1 MKVEAVLAV
10 CRPAGIPVIVNDRVD
25 VAIAAGADGVH
36 VGQDDLPVA
45 AARKLLGPDKILGVS
60 VRTVEEAI
68 AAEAGGAD
76 YLGSGASA
84 DLSKYTLFV
93 T

>member
-1 MKVEAVLAV
+1 M
-10 CRPAGIPVIVNDRVD
+10 D

-84 DLSKYTLFV
+84 DSL
-93 T
+93 